1 MKLKII
7 KSRPLKEEEE
17 VIDQQPDAVTEPKP
31 EITFESNPL
40 EFMLMKYPSLEETLV
55 ELLTEDFRDYLTGIY
70 IMAPKPTIFKI
81 VLHNNQYF
89 YLTWMG
95 KTYQAKVSGKK
106 YYLSSIGDL
115 ERATVGIAELLMK
128 GAPPQAAGPDAET
141 TATVEPETST
151 EEEVPTETPEEAP
164 EEIQESKKK
173 FLLNLLENIVTELT
187 ISPDYQ
193 TKKGPNPYYTITSEA
208 ESNVKKAL
216 KGKADTSNL
225 LFKNVEKPGT
235 LVYQEKGNNYF
246 QIMNLIDGK
255 AKATKYYIALS
266 KSSVTGHYG
275 ESSKGSG
282 GGAEQTAVQESAQ
295 CLVNAIRYNKGK
307 DITPKDLTAT
317 NIKSA
322 LKRID
327 TSSSTE
333 EMVTFLKNNPDWQVT
348 ASSTANALAKQ
359 YPSNF
364 TFYRQSGIVLR
375 IEAAA
380 KIALKNAGVDANINK
395 WNPADMWMAT
405 DEVKD
410 IEFPTDLQKLNALIA
425 KLFNAKKLIGVSLKK
440 CSACKVEVYNNPKV
454 AKSTTKFDKIEPIDK
469 NIFATKDIY
478 LSFEGG
484 KVQFRNFNDI
494 TSWQGEIKG
503 KEASGGKIG
512 QGIVSSILKSL
523 GQPGLSN
530 QKEILTS
537 CQKPDAGFISNFYKL
552 YNNTKSLSKV
562 SAEEFTNNFKK
573 APLGNRTSNYFNV
586 EFLNQFGKLSSDNKD
601 KFISELVGYA
611 KSSSSFSSIFAK
623 VS

>member
-1 MKLKII
+1 MKTIKII
-7 KSRPLKEEEE
+7 KSRPLKEEE
-17 VIDQQPDAVTEPKP
+17 VVDQFPQDTVPEQPD
-31 EITFESNPL
+31 ITYESNPL
-40 EFMLMKYPSLEETLV
+40 EFMLQKYPTLNETLV
-55 ELLTEDFRDYLTGIY
+55 KLLTEDFRNYITGVY

-81 VLHNNQYF
+81 VLHNNRSF
-89 YLTWMG
+89 YLTYMG
-95 KTYQAKVSGKK
+95 KCYEAKVSGKK
-106 YYLSSIGDL
+106 FWLLKVSEL
-115 ERATVGIAELLMK
+115 ETATIEIANLLML
-128 GAPPQAAGPDAET
+128 GTPPT
-141 TATVEPETST
+141 TQGPET
-151 EEEVPTETPEEAP
+151 EMAAAPEETPEETPAEEEGAP
-164 EEIQESKKK
+164 DEITESKKK

-193 TKKGPNPYYTITSEA
+193 TKKGPNPYYTITPEV

-216 KGKADTSNL
+216 KGKADTNNL
-225 LFKNVEKPGT
+225 LFKNVEKPGA

-333 EMVTFLKNNPDWQVT
+333 EMVTFLKDNPDWQVT

-395 WNPADMWMAT
+395 WNPADIWMAT
-405 DEVKD
+405 DEVKNT
-410 IEFPTDLQKLNALIA
+410 EFPPDLEQLNALIA

-454 AKSTTKFDKIEPIDK
+454 AKATTKFDKIEPIDK